1 VGELEAG
8 PMVQTIFVAIL
19 AGTGRG
25 ALPIICLQQGQLQ
38 ISLVAVR
45 KKASC
50 WKYSVELPSRMA
62 LPLLPIEWKF
72 EVDFGQFILQ
82 WPIRL
87 LN

>member
-1 VGELEAG
+1 
-8 PMVQTIFVAIL
+8 MVQTIFVAIL

-62 LPLLPIEWKF
+62 LPLLPIEWKS
-72 EVDFGQFILQ
+72 
-82 WPIRL
+82 RL
-87 LN
+87 TSVNLFFNGRFDC